1 MTRRSHDLKK
11 NRLHINNS
19 VVAIELLRLK
29 GMIEETTGPK
39 AGIDAPETR
48 RVRST

>member
-1 MTRRSHDLKK
+1 
-11 NRLHINNS
+11 
-19 VVAIELLRLK
+19 
-29 GMIEETTGPK
+29 MIEETTGPK